1 MMSDIA
7 TNKRM
12 AMVLVVVQAALLGT
26 LLVYPNELVAIL
38 ALVSFIAAALVWRF
52 GYLIKPT
59 IAKKTH
65 VIEGFGKY
73 EIPPSQD
80 VVIKKHG
87 NRYYAAAY
95 LLVRFTQSSTEKS
108 PEQIALA
115 RQSYER
121 ALSSLNYVY
130 KISNMV
136 CPVDLTDFV
145 DRIKEKRSDAEA
157 KLSELASLPSSS
169 NQGSEM
175 ARLKREIESYEKQ
188 LEKILEG
195 ERPMRVM
202 NFAMTCASSAS
213 RDEAISKAK
222 QQAAEIKT
230 VIASTLD
237 TEVQH
242 LKGDEMKNCFEWEHM
257 LPEKN
262 EVDEHLY

>member
-1 MMSDIA
+1 
-7 TNKRM
+7 
-12 AMVLVVVQAALLGT
+12 
-26 LLVYPNELVAIL
+26 
-38 ALVSFIAAALVWRF
+38 
-52 GYLIKPT
+52 
-59 IAKKTH
+59 
-65 VIEGFGKY
+65 
-73 EIPPSQD
+73 
-80 VVIKKHG
+80 
-87 NRYYAAAY
+87 
-95 LLVRFTQSSTEKS
+95 
-108 PEQIALA
+108 
-115 RQSYER
+115 
-121 ALSSLNYVY
+121 
-130 KISNMV
+130 
-136 CPVDLTDFV
+136 
-145 DRIKEKRSDAEA
+145 
-157 KLSELASLPSSS
+157 
-169 NQGSEM
+169 M